1 MSRAFCKDIMEWGE
15 FPEYDLLYTDPPWG
29 ERMVKFFETQQRKDT
44 GEAPN
49 NGLNLILNKLFTLA
63 ATNKPLIVEYG
74 IQGSEIIPRMAQE
87 ASHRLFK
94 SIKGIQ
100 SNGRP
105 FMVFVFNADISFDP
119 LSKGFDYPYQAV
131 MQTGAKTVF
140 DPFAGIGATAKAV
153 HLAGA
158 EYIGSEIN
166 AKRFARLESVVKLHN
181 GN

>member
-1 MSRAFCKDIMEWGE
+1 MEWIE

-29 ERMVKFFETQQRKDT
+29 EGMVKYFETQQRKDT
-44 GEAPN
+44 GEAPA
-49 NGLNLILNKLFTLA
+49 NGLTLILNKLFTLA
-63 ATNKPLIVEYG
+63 STSKPMLVEYG
-74 IQGSEIIPRMAQE
+74 MKGSEIIPRMALE
-87 ASHRLFK
+87 AGHRLFK
-94 SIKGIQ
+94 SIEGIQ

-105 FMVFVFNADISFDP
+105 FMIFVFNADITFDP

-131 MQTGAKTVF
+131 KQTGAKTVF
-140 DPFAGIGATAKAV
+140 DPFAGIGITAKAV

-166 AKRFARLESVVKLHN
+166 AKRFAKLELIVKLHN